1 ATHGKAWSQ
10 LSDVAFRHFMKSVR
24 ACCNELGGGLED
36 PDHILTICKLAQQV
50 NEHLSPCTGDSLDV
64 LKYVKIK
71 RVPGGHIRDSLWVD
85 GVVFSRDIAH
95 RKMRSEIS
103 DCHVAV
109 LREPLSFDHDHRLT
123 RLDDLRRQEAD
134 FIDLKVEKIADDLR
148 PRPELLLCQ
157 AGVSQMAQE
166 KLRNKNITLVLGV
179 PAHILDAVARC
190 TGARVLPSVD
200 SIVRCTAGGRNPG
213 RPERG
218 RGEVPELLCE
228 AHRGDGCEE
237 GYKPLAIIEG
247 SRSRPNLFSTVCLR
261 GGGSCTHQEA
271 LALLTN
277 AKRVLRWAIRLARHL
292 QLESERCGVLGS
304 AGPRA
309 REEADSKEQVYSLR
323 YIRAWTLVWLRF
335 PAYALPQHRASGGA
349 AGMEAWAGGS
359 DAPEACV
366 RDSTLQ
372 EWLMSCLAPD
382 RAQTRVAVGSVVGAA
397 ASSMGMHSVGMSGAW
412 ALDPPVPSS
421 GEAGA
426 STRWSLLHSGDDD
439 GSKADGQ
446 DGPHL
451 RNSIGA
457 RGQGPSAGQV
467 EMWRF
472 CRRCARQVTP
482 RSALSSSAGW
492 HSMSKF
498 LELLLRNDISCCS
511 PLAAVG
517 SNEVPCQHSAFRD
530 HVLFCSSPER
540 PLVVVGFKWEKVQ
553 LWQLHPPHLPFW
565 DPSTGRL
572 LDVPSDELSR
582 EGADGRPSTVGP
594 PTAEGA
600 STQDLLASLLRLLE
614 RLVRLMDLLLRSA
627 LMALGGTV
635 LPAEVVPE
643 LPPLQ
648 KPASRRSVS
657 PAVSESTLR
666 CPSPEGISRV
676 PTVESNI
683 ERDALER
690 SPVASRANSIIS
702 NNSFIIK
709 QQAATTT
716 TTTPTASDWVLENKL
731 AWHRALRRLS
741 DLHSDIG
748 SRLSNAR
755 DCLGR
760 SYHSEVSEVDPV
772 LAAFVYRDLLDAL
785 REDSPASNP
794 GSMRAS
800 LAVKLRITLTEL
812 AALQKL
818 RTGPGEER
826 GKVLSFPMVP
836 MPNAVSSIVS
846 IASSSLSSLKR
857 LWPTEEESGNA
868 LDVLDIAEE
877 QVTSPLSLLMRS
889 KSKSQFLQPR
899 LKRSNRSGNLDE

>member
-1 ATHGKAWSQ
+1 
-10 LSDVAFRHFMKSVR
+10 
-24 ACCNELGGGLED
+24 
-36 PDHILTICKLAQQV
+36 
-50 NEHLSPCTGDSLDV
+50 
-64 LKYVKIK
+64 
-71 RVPGGHIRDSLWVD
+71 
-85 GVVFSRDIAH
+85 
-95 RKMRSEIS
+95 
-103 DCHVAV
+103 
-109 LREPLSFDHDHRLT
+109 
-123 RLDDLRRQEAD
+123 
-134 FIDLKVEKIADDLR
+134 
-148 PRPELLLCQ
+148 
-157 AGVSQMAQE
+157 
-166 KLRNKNITLVLGV
+166 
-179 PAHILDAVARC
+179 
-190 TGARVLPSVD
+190 
-200 SIVRCTAGGRNPG
+200 
-213 RPERG
+213 
-218 RGEVPELLCE
+218 
-228 AHRGDGCEE
+228 
-237 GYKPLAIIEG
+237 
-247 SRSRPNLFSTVCLR
+247 
-261 GGGSCTHQEA
+261 
-271 LALLTN
+271 
-277 AKRVLRWAIRLARHL
+277 
-292 QLESERCGVLGS
+292 
-304 AGPRA
+304 
-309 REEADSKEQVYSLR
+309 
-323 YIRAWTLVWLRF
+323 
-335 PAYALPQHRASGGA
+335 
-349 AGMEAWAGGS
+349 
-359 DAPEACV
+359 
-366 RDSTLQ
+366 
-372 EWLMSCLAPD
+372 
-382 RAQTRVAVGSVVGAA
+382 
-397 ASSMGMHSVGMSGAW
+397 
-412 ALDPPVPSS
+412 
-421 GEAGA
+421 
-426 STRWSLLHSGDDD
+426 
-439 GSKADGQ
+439 
-446 DGPHL
+446 
-451 RNSIGA
+451 
-457 RGQGPSAGQV
+457 
-467 EMWRF
+467 
-472 CRRCARQVTP
+472 
-482 RSALSSSAGW
+482 
-492 HSMSKF
+492 
-498 LELLLRNDISCCS
+498 
-511 PLAAVG
+511 
-517 SNEVPCQHSAFRD
+517 VPCQHSAFRD

-635 LPAEVVPE
+635 LPAEFVPE

-899 LKRSNRSGNLDE
+899 LKRSNRSGNLDEERPLHPLLFRSRSAERSRDQTPFCEPWWQHSNRAEEAAQTQALPVHLQQ